1 MADKESARKNSK
13 HGETTLDN
21 KDIFKPSKKYPGFRR
36 NFLDYFQEYTDYTG
50 IHGFK
55 YMGEKDRSIFEKYV
69 EQIKHYKLNMN
80 NKRKSYIFLS
90 LL

>member
-1 MADKESARKNSK
+1 MTEKGGIPEKLKQDK
-13 HGETTLDN
+13 HPLDN
-21 KDIFKPSKKYPGFRR
+21 KDIFKPTKKYPGFRR

-69 EQIKHYKLNMN
+69 ERSI
-80 NKRKSYIFLS
+80 RS
-90 LL
+90 